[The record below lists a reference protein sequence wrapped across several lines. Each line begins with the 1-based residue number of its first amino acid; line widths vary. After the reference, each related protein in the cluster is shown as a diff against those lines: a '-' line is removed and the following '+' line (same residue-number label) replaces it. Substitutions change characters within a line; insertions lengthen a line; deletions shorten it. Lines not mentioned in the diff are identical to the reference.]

1 MKKINLLMILLV
13 LTTIISCKQKL
24 TCDDE
29 KAIKLIKI
37 DIKADIVE
45 AWALKLAA
53 EDFKDDYTKTDY
65 VGSKY
70 DWLDNMSTTYRDYL
84 LEKLQVIKT
93 REGFYY
99 EEAVKQYIDNEIM
112 LENIITEK
120 YDESIDKCDC
130 TSEIILTNT
139 DSRNKVK
146 FDVVRNS
153 EGEVTGHY
161 IYRPKAMLDEKTN
174 ASDFIKRYK
183 DKYE

>member
-1 MKKINLLMILLV
+1 MKKINLLTIVLILTSL
-13 LTTIISCKQKL
+13 ISCKQKL

-37 DIKADIVE
+37 DVKADIIE

-53 EDFKDDYTKTDY
+53 ENFQDDITKDNYH
-65 VGSKY
+65 GSKY
-70 DWLDNMSTTYRDYL
+70 DWVDNMTTTYRKYL
-84 LEKLQVIKT
+84 LENLQAIKT
-93 REGFYY
+93 RDGFYY
-99 EEAVKQYIDNEIM
+99 EEAVKQYSENEVM

-120 YDESIDKCDC
+120 YDESIDKCEC

-139 DSRNKVK
+139 DSKNNVK